1 MKKFIYF
8 PVMLL
13 ASVAFISCS
22 NEEDDIFDA
31 SAAERLE
38 QYKTQYSDMF
48 TSNGGKWV
56 MDYFANDWEQ
66 GYAMVLTFSNDGS
79 VNVAGNNKWING
91 YKSETSLWRM
101 ISDNGPVLT
110 FDSYNTVFHVFSTPE
125 NIIGGP
131 VNEDAGGVDIDET
144 GEGHGGDY
152 EFMVMGATDES
163 GNTVRLKGKK
173 RGYTILMHRLDAATD
188 DEAYLAEYAAAPAK
202 MFHEKITP
210 LYMADDAGRKFTVTQ
225 EEGVFSFYQQGYDS
239 VMHTVEF
246 NALIKPDGI
255 RFMNPIEI
263 PCKDG
268 NNYKVQ
274 SFTVGENQEL
284 ISVDGSKKAT
294 ITAGPLSEL
303 FVRKSYAWKVS
314 TDEAECSENMNA
326 LVASLSSD
334 LKVVGQTFRSLSLLY
349 DAQAETYEVLIK
361 TNRGKFKY
369 YGTVETVDDNTVRF
383 NFPSEE
389 GTVKGDNNAIKFF
402 SRVPAFK
409 SLLDMLNAS
418 TYRVEPASVLN
429 PSETKMVSSDNS
441 ADFFTVTLK

>member
-1 MKKFIYF
+1 MIYF

-13 ASVAFISCS
+13 ASVAFTSCD

-38 QYKTQYSDMF
+38 QYKVQYSDMF

-56 MDYFANDWEQ
+56 MEYFANDWEQ
-66 GYAMVLTFSNDGS
+66 GYAMVMTFSSDGS
-79 VNVAGNNKWING
+79 VTVAGNNKWIDG
-91 YKSETSLWRM
+91 YKSETSLWSI

-110 FDSYNTVFHVFSTPE
+110 FNSFNTVFHVFSTPE
-125 NIIGGP
+125 NIVGGP
-131 VNEDAGGVDIDET
+131 VNDREEDIDET
-144 GEGHGGDY
+144 GTGHGGDY

-173 RGYTILMHRLDAATD
+173 YGYTILMHRLDAATD

-210 LYMADDAGRKFTVTQ
+210 LYMEDEAGRKFTVTQ
-225 EEGVFSFYQQGYDS
+225 KDGIVSFYQQDYDS
-239 VMHTVEF
+239 IMYTVSY
-246 NALIKPDGI
+246 NALLKPDGI

-268 NNYKVQ
+268 NNYTVQ
-274 SFTVGENQEL
+274 SFKLGEKQEL
-284 ISVDGSKKAT
+284 VSVDGSCKAT

-303 FVRKSYAWKVS
+303 FVKKSYEWAVS
-314 TDEAECSENMNA
+314 TDEADCGESMNA
-326 LVASLSSD
+326 LVASLKSD
-334 LKVVGQTFRSLSLLY
+334 LKSKVNQTFRSLSLLY
-349 DAQAETYEVLIK
+349 DAQAETYEVMVD
-361 TNRGKFKY
+361 TNKGKYKY

-389 GTVKGDNNAIKFF
+389 GTVSGDNNAIKFF
-402 SRVPAFK
+402 SRVPSFK

-418 TYRVEPASVLN
+418 TYKVEPASVLN
-429 PSETKMVSSDNS
+429 PSVTKMVSTAN
-441 ADFFTVTLK
+441 ATDFFTVKLK